1 MDILAA
7 VRAERD
13 RLNKV
18 IALLEGEGGEYRP
31 VLPIKGK
38 TAKKQGRKWTAAE
51 REAMSRKQRALWAKK
66 RKKA

>member
-18 IALLEGEGGEYRP
+18 IALLEGEQVVVSRA
-31 VLPIKGK
+31 
-38 TAKKQGRKWTAAE
+38 AKAKSHGRKWTAAE
-51 REAMSRKQRALWAKK
+51 RKAMSLKQKARWAKK
-66 RKKA
+66 KKH